1 MKTGY
6 VIPKSEK
13 IAYGVGDLAINIAFG
28 SINFYMLWFIVNIGG
43 ISPTL
48 TGIIFLVARVWDAFF
63 DYVVGRMSDNTK
75 HPLGR
80 SRPYIIFGAIPLGL
94 SFIAIW
100 YVPAFDDTGR
110 FFYYLAAYLLYNT
123 ALAIVAIPYGSLMAQ
138 MTQNYDERTELSTYR
153 VGLSF
158 VGTLIAAAGIVLMT
172 DVVFKA
178 YSKAEAFGFVGIIFG
193 IIIVI
198 LLIITGIVS
207 KERVKGERSHY
218 EGFFA
223 TIVSFLKLKE
233 FRNTY
238 GLFLF
243 NNVGVGVIMAL
254 FIFFLSDVLKVEGDA
269 TVFMAIPLVS
279 AIVFAPFWNYMSN
292 RFGKRLAYIVGA
304 VFLSLVMLLVL
315 ILPEKNALFTTIVCI
330 LAGIGISACQII
342 PMSIIPDIIDIDE
355 HKNGIRREGALN
367 GILQLMQKVATGL
380 SIAGVSFIIEVYG
393 YVKVDETAGAAQVI
407 VQPDSAMTAIRILLA
422 LLPAACFTI
431 SILCAWRLDV
441 SKDRFNNIVNDLEG
455 RRKNG
460 IDL

>member
-1 MKTGY
+1 MKAGY
-6 VIPKSEK
+6 VIPKGEK
-13 IAYGVGDLAINIAFG
+13 IAYGIGDLAINIAFG

-43 ISPTL
+43 IAPAL
-48 TGIIFLVARVWDAFF
+48 AGIIFLVARVWDAFF
-63 DYVVGRMSDNTK
+63 DYVVGRMSDNTR
-75 HPLGR
+75 HPLGK

-94 SFIAIW
+94 TFIVIW
-100 YVPAFDDTGR
+100 YVPPFEDMGR
-110 FFYYLAAYLLYNT
+110 FIYYLIAYLLYNT

-158 VGTLIAAAGIVLMT
+158 VGTLIAAAGIAFMT
-172 DVVFKA
+172 DIVFKA
-178 YSKAEAFGFVGIIFG
+178 YSKPEAFEFVGIIFG
-193 IIIVI
+193 VVIAI
-198 LLIITGIVS
+198 LLIFTGFVS
-207 KERVKGERSHY
+207 KERVKGQRANY

-254 FIFFLSDVLKVEGDA
+254 FIFFLGDVLKVEGDA
-269 TVFMAIPLVS
+269 TIFMAIPLVA

-292 RFGKRLAYIVGA
+292 RYGKRLAYIIGA

-315 ILPEKNALFTTIVCI
+315 ILPAGNLLFTTIVCI

-355 HKNGIRREGALN
+355 HQNGIRREGALN

-380 SIAGVSFIIEVYG
+380 SIAGVGFIIEVSG
-393 YVKVDETAGAAQVI
+393 YIKADEMVSAVEEVI
-407 VQPDSAMTAIRILLA
+407 QPNSATTAIRLLLA
-422 LLPAACFTI
+422 ILPAACFTV
-431 SILCAWRLDV
+431 SIIFAWRLDIT
-441 SKDRFNNIVNDLEG
+441 KDRFNNIITDLEE
-455 RRKNG
+455 RRKSEMK
-460 IDL
+460 